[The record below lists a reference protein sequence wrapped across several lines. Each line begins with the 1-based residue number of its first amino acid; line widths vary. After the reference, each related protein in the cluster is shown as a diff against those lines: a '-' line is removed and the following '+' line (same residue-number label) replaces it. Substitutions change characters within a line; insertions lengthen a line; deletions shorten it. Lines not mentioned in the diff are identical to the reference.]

1 MPFAEAELQE
11 QVGRRFPG
19 GTYTVHPWRAWLLAD
34 TVLAEPPSLLP
45 GAGEQVAHPLF
56 AWMAATGAMGIT
68 WDELFAW
75 FGATAADGPV
85 FGEHETT
92 LHRPLRVGATYRVS
106 GGIVSAERK
115 VGRRTGAFDVVGYA
129 MDLHAVDPHPT
140 DLHET
145 DLPDTGDGSHV
156 ATCWNSIV
164 FPRRGA

>member
-1 MPFAEAELQE
+1 MALAEADLRT
-11 QVGRRFPG
+11 VGGRRFRG
-19 GTYTVHPWRAWLLAD
+19 GSYTVDPWRAWLLAD
-34 TVLAEPPSLLP
+34 TVLAEPPSLLDD
-45 GAGEQVAHPLF
+45 GEQPAHPLF

-92 LHRPLRVGATYRVS
+92 LHHPLLVGGTYRVS

-115 VGRRTGAFDVVGYA
+115 VGRRTGVFDVVGYS
-129 MDLHAVDPHPT
+129 MDLHDT
-140 DLHET
+140 DGGT
-145 DLPDTGDGSHV
+145 HV

-164 FPRRGA
+164 FPRRDA

>member
-1 MPFAEAELQE
+1 VPVAEAELAPL
-11 QVGRRFPG
+11 VGRGFPG
-19 GTYTVHPWRAWLLAD
+19 GSYTVHPWRAWLLAD
-34 TVLAEPPSLLP
+34 AVLAEPPSLLD
-45 GAGEQVAHPLF
+45 GGEQVAHPLF

-106 GGIVSAERK
+106 GAIVSAERK
-115 VGRRTGAFDVVGYA
+115 VGRRTGTFDVVGYT
-129 MDLHAVDPHPT
+129 MDLHDEAGGT
-140 DLHET
+140 
-145 DLPDTGDGSHV
+145 HV

-164 FPRRGA
+164 FPRRDA

>member
-1 MPFAEAELQE
+1 MGFAEADLAG
-11 QVGRRFPG
+11 QVGRAFPG
-19 GTYTVHPWRAWLLAD
+19 GTYTVSPWRAWLLAD
-34 TVLAEPPSLLP
+34 TVLARPPSLREP
-45 GAGEQVAHPLF
+45 GEQVAHPLF

-92 LHRPLRVGATYRVS
+92 LHRPMRVGATYLVT

-115 VGRRTGAFDVVGYA
+115 VGRRTGVFDVVGYS
-129 MDLHAVDPHPT
+129 MDLHDEA
-140 DLHET
+140 
-145 DLPDTGDGSHV
+145 DGVHV

-164 FPRRGA
+164 FPRRDA

>member
-1 MPFAEAELQE
+1 MGFAEADLDG
-11 QVGRRFPG
+11 QVGRAFPG

-34 TVLAEPPSLLP
+34 TVLAPPPSLRD
-45 GAGEQVAHPLF
+45 GGEQVAHPLF

-92 LHRPLRVGATYRVS
+92 LHRPLRVGAGYRVS

-115 VGRRTGAFDVVGYA
+115 VGRRTGVFDVVGYS
-129 MDLHAVDPHPT
+129 MDLHD
-140 DLHET
+140 ES
-145 DLPDTGDGSHV
+145 DGAHV

-164 FPRRGA
+164 FPRRDA

>member
-1 MPFAEAELQE
+1 MAFAESDLDG
-11 QVGRRFPG
+11 QVGRAFPG
-19 GTYTVHPWRAWLLAD
+19 GEYTVHPWRAWLLAD
-34 TVLAEPPSLLP
+34 TVLAEPPSLRA
-45 GAGEQVAHPLF
+45 GGEQVAHPLF

-75 FGATAADGPV
+75 FGAAAADGPV

-115 VGRRTGAFDVVGYA
+115 VGRRTGVFDVVGYS
-129 MDLHAVDPHPT
+129 MDLHDT
-140 DLHET
+140 D
-145 DLPDTGDGSHV
+145 DDVHV

-164 FPRRGA
+164 FPRRDA

>member
-1 MPFAEAELQE
+1 VPFAEAELAPL
-11 QVGRRFPG
+11 VGRGFPG
-19 GTYTVHPWRAWLLAD
+19 GSYTVHLWRAWLLAD
-34 TVLAEPPSLLP
+34 AVLAEPPSLQ
-45 GAGEQVAHPLF
+45 GGGDQVAHPLF

-92 LHRPLRVGATYRVS
+92 LHRPLRVGATYRVT

-115 VGRRTGAFDVVGYA
+115 VGRRTGTFDVVGYA
-129 MDLHAVDPHPT
+129 MDLHDG
-140 DLHET
+140 
-145 DLPDTGDGSHV
+145 GDGAHV

-164 FPRRGA
+164 FPRRDA

>member
-1 MPFAEAELQE
+1 VGFAEADLDG
-11 QVGRRFPG
+11 QVGRAFPG
-19 GTYTVHPWRAWLLAD
+19 GTYTVSPWKAWLLAD
-34 TVLAEPPSLLP
+34 TVLAPPPSVRD
-45 GAGEQVAHPLF
+45 AGEQVAHPLF

-75 FGATAADGPV
+75 FGASASDGPV

-115 VGRRTGAFDVVGYA
+115 VGRRTGVFDVVGYS
-129 MDLHAVDPHPT
+129 MDLHD
-140 DLHET
+140 EE
-145 DLPDTGDGSHV
+145 DGAHV

-164 FPRRGA
+164 FPRRDS